1 MKIYRI
7 EMMDDGNFGS
17 YMTGSNQYKVEYYDV
32 EAENEEQALTIAKH
46 DNPSYHINNGFV
58 IQVAKKCYTASE
70 KDKLIIHIAELEEDL
85 ANAKNKLLKLEK
97 EI

>member
-1 MKIYRI
+1 MKFYRI

-17 YMTGSNQYKVEYYDV
+17 YMTGSNQYKIEYYDV
-32 EAENEEQALTIAKH
+32 EAENEEQALAIAKH
-46 DNPSYHINNGFV
+46 DNPNYHINNGFV
-58 IQVAKKCYTASE
+58 IQVAKKSYTASE

-85 ANAKNKLLKLEK
+85 ANAKNKLLELEK